1 MDRRTLIMALLG
13 ASAPAG
19 FVLGIGSQVSA
30 MPIQS
35 MRVAGEAAISGPV
48 GVDEPVIEQAS
59 WLTEGVHRTGRQIFG
74 RRRRYYRRRYYRRRY
89 YRRY

>member
-1 MDRRTLIMALLG
+1 MDRRTLMMALLG
-13 ASAPAG
+13 APALAG
-19 FVLGIGSQVSA
+19 FVAGTGTQALA
-30 MPIQS
+30 MPIQPL
-35 MRVAGEAAISGPV
+35 RAARPVGTGEA
-48 GVDEPVIEQAS
+48 VIEQTS